1 MIEVLMSI
9 QKLLILLL
17 IVTNIVLGSL
27 TYFYREKNHDLR
39 NKSDDLAL
47 VINGYAVTNKFSKWS
62 ELKNTLVKSYTTN
75 EFFGEVLGLEFYL
88 NPKLRGEEKYIRIKP
103 MSGIYEKSNQIFS
116 MEVLRVNQDNVFE
129 TISRR
134 RLSNVY
140 ENGTVIH
147 LQDELGNLFYVW
159 SYPKEVKLERSDGE
173 EIYVTTSKDEYQFL
187 LENF

>member
-1 MIEVLMSI
+1 MSV

-17 IVTNIVLGSL
+17 IMMNIFLGSL
-27 TYFYREKNHDLR
+27 LYFYAKENHELRSKN
-39 NKSDDLAL
+39 DDLAL
-47 VINGYAVTNKFSKWS
+47 VIKNDAVTDKFSKWS

-88 NPKLRGEEKYIRIKP
+88 NPKLRGDEKYIRIKP
-103 MSGIYEKSNQIFS
+103 LSGIYEDSNQMFS
-116 MEVLRVNQDNVFE
+116 LEILRVNEANVFE

-134 RLSNVY
+134 RLRSVY

-159 SYPKEVKLERSDGE
+159 SYPSEVKLERADGE
-173 EIYVTTSKDEYQFL
+173 EIYVTTSKDGYQFL